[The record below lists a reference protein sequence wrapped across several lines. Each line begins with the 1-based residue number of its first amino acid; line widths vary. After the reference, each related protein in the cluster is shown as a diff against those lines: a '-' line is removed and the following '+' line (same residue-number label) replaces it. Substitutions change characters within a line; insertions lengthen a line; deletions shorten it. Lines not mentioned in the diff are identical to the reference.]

1 MTRTLQVELGDR
13 SYPIAIGP
21 DVLAH
26 IDTRGQRCLVV
37 SNDTIAPLHLQTLL
51 AQLPDGTATCI
62 LPDGEAHKTL
72 ESAAVILDALADG
85 GFHRDALIIALGGG
99 VIGDLAGFAAAVYHR
114 GIDFIQIPT
123 TLLSM
128 VDSSVGGKTGVNHP
142 AGKNLI
148 GAFHQPR
155 QVLADLSLLATLP
168 DREYA
173 AGLAEVVKY
182 AALGDLDFLAWL
194 EARVAALRARD
205 HAVLSE
211 TVERC
216 CAAKARIVAAD
227 EREQGQR
234 ALLNLG
240 HTFGHAIETA
250 SGYGTVLHGEAV
262 AIGMV
267 MAADLSHRLG
277 WTSQHDVTRLSNL
290 LQALDLP
297 TRSPDIPVDQFIALM
312 QRDKKVLNNRLRLVL
327 LKPLGQA
334 LITSD
339 VPPEPLRETL
349 LAAP

>member
-1 MTRTLQVELGDR
+1 MIRTLQVELGAR
-13 SYPIAIGP
+13 SYPIDIGP
-21 DVLAH
+21 GVLSRL
-26 IDTRGQRCLVV
+26 DTQGQRCLVV
-37 SNDTIAPLHLQTLL
+37 SNDTVAPLHLKTLL
-51 AQLPDGTATCI
+51 AQLPEGTATCI

-72 ESAAVILDALADG
+72 DSAGVILDALAAG
-85 GFHRDALIIALGGG
+85 GFHRDGLVIALGGG

-114 GIDFIQIPT
+114 GIAFIQIPT

-155 QVLADLSLLATLP
+155 QVLADLQLLDTLP
-168 DREYA
+168 SREYA
-173 AGLAEVVKY
+173 AGMAEVVKY
-182 AALGDLDFLAWL
+182 AALGDLAFLDWL
-194 EARVAALRARD
+194 EAQTPALQARD
-205 HAVLSE
+205 HAVLAE
-211 TVERC
+211 MVERC
-216 CAAKARIVAAD
+216 CATKARIVAAD

-267 MAADLSHRLG
+267 MAADLSYRLG
-277 WTSQHDVTRLSNL
+277 WTSLTDVERLRDL

-297 TRSPDIPVDQFIALM
+297 TRCPPIPPEQFLALM

-334 LITSD
+334 IITAD
-339 VPPEPLRETL
+339 VPPEPLQETL
-349 LAAP
+349 LAAT

>member
-1 MTRTLQVELGDR
+1 MIRTLQVELGAR
-13 SYPIAIGP
+13 SYPIDIGP
-21 DVLAH
+21 GVLSRL
-26 IDTRGQRCLVV
+26 DTQGQRCLVV
-37 SNDTIAPLHLQTLL
+37 SNDTVAPLHLKTLL
-51 AQLPDGTATCI
+51 AQLPEGTATCI
-62 LPDGEAHKTL
+62 LPDGEAHETL
-72 ESAAVILDALADG
+72 DSAGVILDALAAG
-85 GFHRDALIIALGGG
+85 GFHRDGLVIALGGG

-114 GIDFIQIPT
+114 GIAFIQIPT

-155 QVLADLSLLATLP
+155 QVLADLQLLDTLP
-168 DREYA
+168 SREYA
-173 AGLAEVVKY
+173 M
-182 AALGDLDFLAWL
+182 
-194 EARVAALRARD
+194 
-205 HAVLSE
+205 
-211 TVERC
+211 VERC
-216 CAAKARIVAAD
+216 CATKARIVAAD

-267 MAADLSHRLG
+267 MAADLSYRLG
-277 WTSQHDVTRLSNL
+277 WTSLTDVERLRDL

-297 TRSPDIPVDQFIALM
+297 TRCPPIPPEQFLALM

-334 LITSD
+334 IITAD
-339 VPPEPLRETL
+339 VPPEPLQETL
-349 LAAP
+349 LAAT

>member
-13 SYPIAIGP
+13 SYPIEIGP
-21 DVLAH
+21 GAISGVAA
-26 IDTRGQRCLVV
+26 RQQRCLVV
-37 SNDTIAPLHLQTLL
+37 TNETIAPLYLDRLL
-51 AQLPDGTATCI
+51 AELPDTASTCI

-72 ESAAVILDALADG
+72 ATAETILDALANG
-85 GFHRDALIIALGGG
+85 GFHRDGLIIALGGG
-99 VIGDLAGFAAAVYHR
+99 VIGDLAGFAAAMYHR
-114 GIDFIQIPT
+114 GIEFVQIPT
-123 TLLSM
+123 TLLAM

-155 QVLADLSLLATLP
+155 QVLADLRLLDTLP
-168 DREYA
+168 AREYA

-182 AALGDLDFLAWL
+182 AALGDLEFMDWL
-194 EARVAALRARD
+194 EIQAAGLQSRD
-205 HAVLSE
+205 HEVLTE
-211 TVERC
+211 TVYRC

-250 SGYGTVLHGEAV
+250 SGYGQVLHGEAV
-262 AIGMV
+262 AIGMI
-267 MAADLSHRLG
+267 MAADLSQRLG
-277 WTSQHDVTRLSNL
+277 WTSADDVTRLKNL

-297 TRSPDIPVDQFIALM
+297 TSPPRIPADQFLRLM

-327 LKPLGQA
+327 LKPLGHA
-334 LITSD
+334 VITAD
-339 VPPEPLRETL
+339 VAPEVLRETL